1 MQLSV
6 GYFIMNFIL
15 FLLVVHVAAQS
26 GPVAPSAKNLKVE
39 IQTNCDQLG
48 YPVLKFT
55 WETNDQG

>member
-1 MQLSV
+1 
-6 GYFIMNFIL
+6 MNFIL
-15 FLLVVHVAAQS
+15 FLLAVHVAAQS
-26 GPVAPSAKNLKVE
+26 GPVAPPAKNLKVE

>member
-1 MQLSV
+1 
-6 GYFIMNFIL
+6 MNFIL

-26 GPVAPSAKNLKVE
+26 GPVAPSAKNLKVQ